1 MASEAPPFWWEK
13 SDWRAWSLLPLSAAY
28 GAVAG
33 WRMNAAQPE
42 KAGLPVLCV
51 GNFTVGG
58 AGKTPVAIA
67 LARAARERGLKPG
80 ILSRGHGGTNAVPKI
95 VDLAHDSARSV
106 GDEPLLLARHAPVA
120 VSVDRPAGVKLLI
133 EAGAD
138 FLIMDD
144 GFQSRRI
151 ATDYALIVVDAMF
164 GLGNGHVIPA
174 GPLRAPLAI
183 QLRYTDAVLALG
195 EGDGADAAIRLAARA
210 GKPVHAASISPSG
223 AEKFAGLKCLAYAG
237 IGHPE
242 KFYQTL
248 AAAGAEVAA
257 SRAFPDHHPFSDSEC
272 EALQNEAAHSGLVLV
287 TTAKDAVR
295 LVDGTAAARSLLAET
310 LVLEI
315 EAQCDDPGAPARIIA
330 ETLERFGRRR

>member
-1 MASEAPPFWWEK
+1 MASEAPPFWWEN
-13 SDWRAWSLLPLSAAY
+13 SDWRAWALWPLSAAY

-33 WRMNAAQPE
+33 WRMQAAE
-42 KAGLPVLCV
+42 SKRVGLPVLCI

-67 LARAARERGLKPG
+67 MARAVRERGLKPG
-80 ILSRGHGGTNAVPKI
+80 ILSRGHGGAVSAPKI

-120 VSVDRPAGVKLLI
+120 VSADRLAGANLLM

-151 ATDYALIVVDAMF
+151 AADYALIVVDAVF

-210 GKPVHAASISPSG
+210 GKPVHAAGISPSG
-223 AEKFAGLKCLAYAG
+223 AETFAGLKCLAYAG

-257 SRAFPDHHPFSDSEC
+257 TRSFPDHHPFSDAEC
-272 EALQNEAAHSGLVLV
+272 EALQNEAAGAGLTLV

-295 LVDGTAAARSLLAET
+295 LVDGTSAAKSLLAVT
-310 LVLEI
+310 QILEI
-315 EAQCDDPGAPARIIA
+315 EARCDDPGAPARIIA
-330 ETLERFGRRR
+330 ETLARFRLR